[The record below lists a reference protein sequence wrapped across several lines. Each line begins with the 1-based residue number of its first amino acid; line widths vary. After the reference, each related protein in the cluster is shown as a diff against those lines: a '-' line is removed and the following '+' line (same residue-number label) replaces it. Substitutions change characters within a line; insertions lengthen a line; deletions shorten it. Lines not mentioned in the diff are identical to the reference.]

1 MITLVTSCT
10 SALARFFLHNIF
22 PFVLLVLYVQAC
34 LQPFCKQISSLT
46 TEALPCVV
54 TQRWVFLARG
64 SSTLVYFNLYKIS
77 LKFKSLLNYC
87 LY

>member
-22 PFVLLVLYVQAC
+22 PLVLVLYVQAC

-46 TEALPCVV
+46 TEALPCVNLGCCNTEMGV
-54 TQRWVFLARG
+54 L
-64 SSTLVYFNLYKIS
+64 SSWIQYTSI
-77 LKFKSLLNYC
+77 LLTFIRFP
-87 LY
+87 